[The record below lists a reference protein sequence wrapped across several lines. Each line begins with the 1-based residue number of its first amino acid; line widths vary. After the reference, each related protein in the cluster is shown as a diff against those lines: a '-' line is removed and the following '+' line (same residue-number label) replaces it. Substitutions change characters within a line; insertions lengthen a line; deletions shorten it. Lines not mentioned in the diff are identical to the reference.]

1 MKVSLNKKHTQSKQ
15 QTTSRKKQN
24 TVDLGVKMQ
33 DVPILTFLQ
42 YVLCVWTWDALVQR
56 GCRSLKMSYVHG
68 ESSARDS
75 VFTEGRSEAAPA
87 THHGTF
93 STERQVPGV
102 HAPDNITEF
111 DALPPRHIN
120 ESEHAQLQISL
131 PAFAIKTM
139 ES

>member
-1 MKVSLNKKHTQSKQ
+1 MSLNKKHTQSKQ
-15 QTTSRKKQN
+15 TTNRNKQN

-42 YVLCVWTWDALVQR
+42 YVLYVWIWGALLQR
-56 GCRSLKMSYVHG
+56 GCQSLKMSYVHG

-75 VFTEGRSEAAPA
+75 VFTEGRREAAPA

-102 HAPDNITEF
+102 HAPDTITEF

-120 ESEHAQLQISL
+120 ESEHAQLHISL
-131 PAFAIKTM
+131 PAYTIKTM

>member
-1 MKVSLNKKHTQSKQ
+1 MSLNNNHTQCKQ
-15 QTTSRKKQN
+15 HTTNRKKQN
-24 TVDLGVKMQ
+24 TVDLGLKMQ

-42 YVLCVWTWDALVQR
+42 YALYVWTWGALLQR
-56 GCRSLKMSYVHG
+56 GCQSLKMNYVHG

-75 VFTEGRSEAAPA
+75 VVTEGRREAAPA

-102 HAPDNITEF
+102 HAPYTITEF

-120 ESEHAQLQISL
+120 DGEHAQLQISL
-131 PAFAIKTM
+131 PAYTTKTM

>member
-1 MKVSLNKKHTQSKQ
+1 MKMSLNKKHTQSKQ
-15 QTTSRKKQN
+15 QNTYRNKQS

-33 DVPILTFLQ
+33 AVPILTFLQ
-42 YVLCVWTWDALVQR
+42 YVPYVWTWGALLQR
-56 GCRSLKMSYVHG
+56 GCQSLMMSYVRG

-75 VFTEGRSEAAPA
+75 VFTEGRREAAPA

-102 HAPDNITEF
+102 HAPDTITEF
-111 DALPPRHIN
+111 DALPPSHNN
-120 ESEHAQLQISL
+120 ESEHAQLEISL
-131 PAFAIKTM
+131 PAYTIKTM